1 MKAHHEGLGDD
12 QAAFLLGS
20 LDLTGLI
27 GVERDR
33 LLAQHMLAGF
43 KRLDGQRGME
53 MVRKGIVDRVDIWIG
68 QQSLVRSIGPRD
80 AEIHSGR
87 LGPPLIA

>member
-12 QAAFLLGS
+12 QAALLLGS

-43 KRLDGQRGME
+43 KRLDGHGAWRWFGRG
-53 MVRKGIVDRVDIWIG
+53 
-68 QQSLVRSIGPRD
+68 L
-80 AEIHSGR
+80 
-87 LGPPLIA
+87 